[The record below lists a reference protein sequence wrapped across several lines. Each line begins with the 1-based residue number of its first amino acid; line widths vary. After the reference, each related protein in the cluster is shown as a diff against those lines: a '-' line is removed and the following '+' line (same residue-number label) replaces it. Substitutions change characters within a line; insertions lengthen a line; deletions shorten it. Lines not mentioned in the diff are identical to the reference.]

1 MSTSSPTSS
10 SSRASIGAMCLVLGF
25 LCGLFLSQPRARE
38 PEPTPRYDPTRN
50 GLLTIC
56 GVRPGMSLA
65 EARSTLQ
72 DAPVHR
78 VVTGKP
84 TWLQRYTFDSDMAD
98 AYRGRTLYGNEHVT
112 LCVDHSTITD
122 VWGGSLEQ
130 GPRRFIVEGG
140 IPDDGATER
149 TKVTQS
155 ELLRFLGEPRFE
167 MPTGEKGLH
176 GGEPYTSFYP
186 TYGLAILYSG
196 HLFRDRAWRFHLMA
210 PASPAVPKYYQV
222 ATRLCDSRAYQAG
235 RATR

>member
-1 MSTSSPTSS
+1 MSTSSPTFS
-10 SSRASIGAMCLVLGF
+10 SSRASIGTLCLILGF

-38 PEPTPRYDPTRN
+38 LEPTPGYDPTRN

-65 EARSTLQ
+65 EANSALQ
-72 DAPVHR
+72 DSLVSQAG
-78 VVTGKP
+78 TGKP
-84 TWLQRYTFDSDMAD
+84 TWLQRYTYDSDMAD
-98 AYRGRTLYGNEHVT
+98 AFRGRTLYGNEHLT
-112 LCVDHSTITD
+112 ICVDQSTITD
-122 VWGGSLEQ
+122 VWGGNLQQ
-130 GPRRFIVEGG
+130 GQRRFIVDAQA
-140 IPDDGATER
+140 PER
-149 TKVTQS
+149 TKVT
-155 ELLRFLGEPRFE
+155 EPVLLRFLGEPRFE

-222 ATRLCDSRAYQAG
+222 ATHLRESRAYQAG